1 VIQRRQSAD
10 CESGPII
17 WFVNLNLQ
25 PRDVL
30 AWVATIAAA
39 VTGGKYLVEGFSLLH
54 SFALTQN
61 GVATLLTTAV
71 TLLVAITIGVWR
83 K

>member
-1 VIQRRQSAD
+1 MALT
-10 CESGPII
+10 ESRPK
-17 WFVNLNLQ
+17 LKLQ

-30 AWVATIAAA
+30 AWTATLAAA
-39 VTGGKYLVEGFSLLH
+39 ITGGKYLVEGFVLLH
-54 SFALTQN
+54 SFAPTQN
-61 GVATLLTTAV
+61 GVATLLTTTV